1 MFVEIF
7 ISKLGSLIDTYY
19 IDNDIMFSFV
29 IFLRFEGTN
38 CEDIIVPEGSSII
51 YRIEYTIVLFI
62 TELYI
67 SVSYSNVRKIITINL
82 PERYVGT
89 YCSISP
95 ESIKTSVNVV
105 ESVENVVNKRS
116 LFFPFDN
123 REIKACASGT
133 SSWND
138 SSD

>member
-19 IDNDIMFSFV
+19 IDNDIMSSFV

-38 CEDIIVPEGSSII
+38 YEDIIVPKGSSII

-67 SVSYSNVRKIITINL
+67 SISYSNVRKIITINL
-82 PERYVGT
+82 AERYVGT